1 MSRSSSVMPTTRLV
15 HALAITGLA
24 AVLLAGCSSTARTG
38 GNQAAGVSS
47 AQPSSPVHS
56 TEPESGAG
64 IQNNSAGQPAA
75 NPKAAVDEQPSTVFY
90 EIFVRSF
97 YDSDGDGIGDL
108 QGITEKLDYLNDG
121 DPGTHEDL
129 GVGGI
134 WLMPVNPSPSY
145 HGYDVT
151 DYRSINPDY
160 GTLEDMQTLIKEA
173 HKRGIKV
180 IMDLVVNHTSKAHPW
195 FVDSARNPDS
205 QYRSWYIW
213 AEDQKR
219 PVRGTSAA
227 GSGSPWHALRGSHYM
242 GTFWEGMPDLNF
254 DNPEVR
260 REMKS
265 IGTYWLE
272 QGIDG
277 FRLDAAKH
285 IYEDLLSDKSTATT
299 AKNVAWWQEFRT
311 AMNVVNPQAYIVGE
325 VWENS
330 AVSVGAYLD
339 QAFNSGFNFGL
350 AETLVHS
357 AQTEKDSGAAFTLER
372 TYKLYSQISGGNFTD
387 AIFLTNHDQN
397 RVMSQLENQPDHAAM
412 AAAMLLTLPGNPF
425 IYYGEEI
432 GLLGVKPDEG
442 IREPMKWT
450 PDGGDAGQ
458 TSWEPGSNN
467 AANPGADV
475 ESQQKRMDSLLV
487 RYRELI
493 QLREE
498 VPALRDGDI
507 RDYPSGN
514 GGIMAYERITAG
526 QQILVIHNL
535 TGSAQTMQLHTGT
548 GGITYAGILRS
559 VGGKAALGS
568 GGLTLPAYTTVILEY
583 KSE

>member
-1 MSRSSSVMPTTRLV
+1 ML
-15 HALAITGLA
+15 HALAISGLA
-24 AVLLAGCSSTARTG
+24 VVLLAGCSSTESTS

-64 IQNNSAGQPAA
+64 IQNNSAVQSAG
-75 NPKAAVDEQPSTVFY
+75 NLNAAVDEQPSTVFY

-160 GTLEDMQTLIKEA
+160 GTLEDMQTLINEA

-195 FVDSARNPDS
+195 FVDSAKNPDS
-205 QYRSWYIW
+205 KYRSWYIW
-213 AEDQKR
+213 AEDQNR
-219 PVRGTSAA
+219 PVSGTSAA

-260 REMKS
+260 QEMKS

-272 QGIDG
+272 QGVDG

-311 AMNVVNPQAYIVGE
+311 AMNGVNPQAYIVGE

-372 TYKLYSQISGGNFTD
+372 TYKLYSQISGGAFTD

-450 PDGGDAGQ
+450 PDGLDAGQ

-475 ESQQKRMDSLLV
+475 GSQQKRSDSLLV

-514 GGIMAYERITAG
+514 GGIMAYERITAR
-526 QQILVIHNL
+526 QQVLVIHNL

-548 GGITYAGILRS
+548 GGTTYSGILRS

-568 GGLTLPAYTTVILEY
+568 GGLTLPAYTTVILED

>member
-1 MSRSSSVMPTTRLV
+1 ML
-15 HALAITGLA
+15 HALAISGLA
-24 AVLLAGCSSTARTG
+24 VVLLAGCSSTESTS

-64 IQNNSAGQPAA
+64 IQNNSAVQSAG
-75 NPKAAVDEQPSTVFY
+75 NLNAAVDEQPSTVFY

-160 GTLEDMQTLIKEA
+160 GTLEDMQTLINEA

-195 FVDSARNPDS
+195 FVDSAKNPDS
-205 QYRSWYIW
+205 KYRSWYIW
-213 AEDQKR
+213 AEDQNR
-219 PVRGTSAA
+219 PVSGTSAA

-260 REMKS
+260 QEMKS

-272 QGIDG
+272 QGVDG

-311 AMNVVNPQAYIVGE
+311 AMNGVNPQAYIVGE

-372 TYKLYSQISGGNFTD
+372 TYKLYSQISGGAFTD

-450 PDGGDAGQ
+450 PDGLDAGQ

-475 ESQQKRMDSLLV
+475 GSQQKRSDSLLV

-514 GGIMAYERITAG
+514 GGIMAYERITAR
-526 QQILVIHNL
+526 QQVLVIHNL
-535 TGSAQTMQLHTGT
+535 TGSAQTMQLHSGT

-568 GGLTLPAYTTVILEY
+568 GRLTLPAYTTVILED